1 MSLDAPPRAH
11 SGATAGADASDG
23 RVLTAS
29 PRRMLRRRRGL
40 LVLATAVVL
49 VAIALV
55 IIHGSATAS
64 ADPLDVTNPG
74 PSGARAVAQ
83 VLGQQGVDVIPADS
97 LSAARAQVTAPS
109 DTTVLVYDPKGY
121 MTGEQRRALLGL
133 GTDVVVVEPQLLDL
147 DQYAP
152 QLGLAGAR
160 SGSYPA
166 DCPVTAVQKA
176 GTVSGTGLG
185 YRVLPDAAAPS
196 ASPSAEIITPC
207 LHSSGVA
214 GLVQIA
220 DHGRTI
226 TILGLGSILQ
236 NDTIAQDG
244 DAALALNLLGGHH
257 RLIWYLSTFAD
268 LQQGPAPSL
277 AELTPA
283 WLTPLLT
290 LFALVGVAAMV
301 WRGRRFGPIVVENL
315 PVVVRS
321 SETMEGRARLY
332 SRANA
337 RLRALDALRIGTIIR
352 LARLTGLPRTAAV
365 DEVIDAVATLL
376 GRDRG
381 EIASLLLDTLPSNDS
396 ALVQFSDQLLT
407 LEADVAAAI
416 AA

>member
-1 MSLDAPPRAH
+1 MSLDTPPRVAPD
-11 SGATAGADASDG
+11 ATAGADTNAD

-29 PRRMLRRRRGL
+29 PRGMLHRRGGVI
-40 LVLATAVVL
+40 VLAAAVVL
-49 VAIALV
+49 AAIALV
-55 IIHGSATAS
+55 IIHGSATAG
-64 ADPLDVTNPG
+64 ANPLDMTNPG

-83 VLGQQGVDVIPADS
+83 VLGQRGVDVLSADS
-97 LSAARAQVTAPS
+97 LRAVRAQLASPS
-109 DTTVLVYDPKGY
+109 DTTVLVYDPKGS
-121 MTGEQRRALLGL
+121 MTSEQRRALLGL

-147 DQYAP
+147 DDYAP

-160 SGSYPA
+160 SGSYAA
-166 DCPVTAVQKA
+166 DCSVAAVQKA
-176 GTVSGTGLG
+176 GTVSGAGLG
-185 YRVLPDAAAPS
+185 YRVLPGSA
-196 ASPSAEIITPC
+196 ASPAAETVTPC
-207 LHSSGVA
+207 LRSSGVA
-214 GLVQIA
+214 GLVQLT

-236 NDTIAQDG
+236 NDTIARHG
-244 DAALALNLLGGHH
+244 NAALALNLLGAHH

-283 WLTPLLT
+283 WLTPLLS
-290 LFALVGVAAMV
+290 LFALVGIAAMV

-337 RLRALDALRIGTIIR
+337 RLRALDALRIGTITR
-352 LARLTGLPRTAAV
+352 LARLTGLPRAAAV
-365 DEVIDAVATLL
+365 DEVIDTVATLL

-381 EIASLLLDTLPSNDS
+381 QIASLLLDLVPPNDS